1 MIFGTILPSSSDV
14 AMGSRSGRSR
24 TPRRA
29 GRLAGDRRGT
39 AVVEMALTLPI
50 LLLFLFGIL
59 TGGCWLGIAHV
70 VQESANEGA
79 RAALAGITAAE
90 RAALASDAARTV
102 LAGSFGI
109 SQSDVGM
116 SVDDDG
122 RRLTLNVAY
131 DGSTNPLMHLPMMPA
146 GNTTVRRQASV
157 VLNGL

>member
-1 MIFGTILPSSSDV
+1 MTFGTIANRSARITGS
-14 AMGSRSGRSR
+14 SRSRVDGRVR
-24 TPRRA
+24 
-29 GRLAGDRRGT
+29 RLAMDRKGT
-39 AVVEMALTLPI
+39 AVVELALTLPV

-59 TGGCWLGIAHV
+59 TGGCWLAISHV

-90 RAALASDAARTV
+90 RAALASDAARAV
-102 LAGSFGI
+102 VAGNFGI
-109 SQSDVGM
+109 SQGDVGM

-131 DGSTNPLMHLPMMPA
+131 DGSANPLMHLPIMPA
-146 GNTTVRRQASV
+146 GSTIIRRQASV